1 MGSSLA
7 LVAKIGSLLSCT
19 GTLLAEGSTGAH
31 RQFLKIGYVAPVI
44 LELSTVKIC
53 TLNSKILTMALIYVY
68 LNPIKLHSIICLHKY
83 IITYKTY
90 YDISKIEYQKWK
102 FYQCIKI
109 IIVMSKT
116 IMFVL
121 LEATRVNIRCN
132 ELLMEEIST

>member
-19 GTLLAEGSTGAH
+19 GTLLAEGSAGAH

-68 LNPIKLHSIICLHKY
+68 LNPIKLLSIICLHTY
-83 IITYKTY
+83 ALLDLVTHII
-90 YDISKIEYQKWK
+90 
-102 FYQCIKI
+102 IKI
-109 IIVMSKT
+109 
-116 IMFVL
+116 
-121 LEATRVNIRCN
+121 
-132 ELLMEEIST
+132 